1 MKDFKVSKRQID
13 DGGYIAK
20 MASEYSPKIARGHR
34 LMVFKTLSK
43 HYRGRI
49 WGLMVPVVKH
59 AGPPGPYW
67 VHETR
72 RDA

>member
-1 MKDFKVSKRQID
+1 MKDFKVSKSQID

-20 MASEYSPKIARGHR
+20 MASEYSPKIARGHQ

-49 WGLMVPVVKH
+49 WGLNSF
-59 AGPPGPYW
+59 GG
-67 VHETR
+67 
-72 RDA
+72 